1 MGGWQLEC
9 AKFGL
14 FIFSPVIAFYW
25 FHRIENLEDKFEEYH
40 RKTTTAAS
48 LKNEE
53 MIKEYQQKMRERR
66 DKKFKEELDNI
77 RATENLQ
84 QNLANL
90 EGSKEK

>member
-1 MGGWQLEC
+1 MGWQLEC

-25 FHRIENLEDKFEEYH
+25 FHKVENLEEKFEDYH
-40 RKTTTAAS
+40 RKTTTAQS

-53 MIKEYQQKMRERR
+53 MIKEYQQKMREKR
-66 DKKFKEELDNI
+66 DRKFKEELDNI

-84 QNLANL
+84 EKLAKL
-90 EGSKEK
+90 EGAEQK